1 MRLNSIAEIERWVL
15 DSGALATVVRPK
27 ALRERIR
34 ATAEE
39 LAKRYAMAEG

>member
-1 MRLNSIAEIERWVL
+1 VL
-15 DSGALATVVRPK
+15 DWGTHATVVRPR

-39 LAKRYAMAEG
+39 LAKRYAVAEG